1 MRKITIVA
9 FFMLSLAT
17 FAQNSTPLIEGFG
30 HFKFGMTKKQGQNA
44 IKKHKTRNTKVLKL
58 DTQIEV
64 ENIELDGVV
73 FDRTILSFE
82 KLLWFGSFEKEYTYW
97 DDAEKD
103 FNHLLR
109 IMQIRYGDTFVKDGA
124 ATWNDAKY
132 NLILLK
138 VETNNYVPKL
148 SIVYVSNL

>member
-1 MRKITIVA
+1 MRRITIVA

-17 FAQNSTPLIEGFG
+17 FAQNSTPPIEGFG

-44 IKKHKTRNTKVLKL
+44 IKNHKTRNTKVIKL

>member
-1 MRKITIVA
+1 MRRITIVA

-17 FAQNSTPLIEGFG
+17 FAQNSTPPIEGFG

-44 IKKHKTRNTKVLKL
+44 IKNHKTPNTKALKL

>member
-9 FFMLSLAT
+9 FFMLSLTA

-44 IKKHKTRNTKVLKL
+44 IKKHKTRNTKIIKL

-73 FDRTILSFE
+73 FDKTILSFE
-82 KLLWFGSFEKEYTYW
+82 KLLWFGGFEKEYTYW

-138 VETNNYVPKL
+138 VEMNNNVPKL
-148 SIVYVSNL
+148 SIVYVANL

>member
-9 FFMLSLAT
+9 FFVLSLAT
-17 FAQNSTPLIEGFG
+17 FAQNSTPPIEGFG

-44 IKKHKTRNTKVLKL
+44 IKKHKTRNTKTIKL
-58 DTQIEV
+58 DTDIEV

-73 FDRTILSFE
+73 FDRTILSFD

-109 IMQIRYGDTFVKDGA
+109 IMQIRYGDTSVKDGS
-124 ATWNDAKY
+124 TIWYDAK
-132 NLILLK
+132 NNIILLK
-138 VETNNYVPKL
+138 IETNNNIPKL
-148 SIVYVSNL
+148 SVAYIANL

>member
-1 MRKITIVA
+1 MRRITIVA
-9 FFMLSLAT
+9 LFVLSLTT
-17 FAQNSTPLIEGFG
+17 FAQNSTPPIEGFG

>member
-1 MRKITIVA
+1 MRRITIVA

-44 IKKHKTRNTKVLKL
+44 IKNHKTRNTKVIKL

>member
-1 MRKITIVA
+1 MRRITIVA

-82 KLLWFGSFEKEYTYW
+82 KLLWLGGFEKEYTYW

-138 VETNNYVPKL
+138 VETNNNVPKL
-148 SIVYVSNL
+148 SIVYVANL

>member
-1 MRKITIVA
+1 MRRITIVA

>member
-1 MRKITIVA
+1 MRRITIVA

-17 FAQNSTPLIEGFG
+17 FAQNSTPPIEGFG

-103 FNHLLR
+103 FNHLLH

>member
-1 MRKITIVA
+1 MRRITIVA

-44 IKKHKTRNTKVLKL
+44 IKNHKTRNTKIIKL

>member
-9 FFMLSLAT
+9 LFVLSLTT
-17 FAQNSTPLIEGFG
+17 FAQNSTPPIEGFG

-44 IKKHKTRNTKVLKL
+44 IKNHKTRNTKVIKL

-73 FDRTILSFE
+73 FDRTILSFD

-138 VETNNYVPKL
+138 VETINYVPKL